1 MATLIYNG
9 RVVAV
14 GNFTESETEFASDV
28 VYPKVVVPRAFLV
41 DAEPQGVSPTGWGW
55 DGQGFYQLPSPPPPP
70 VPTVDEFV
78 AAMDANFDAKARE
91 KNYDNR
97 ITCALRAG
105 YAGPFQA
112 EGIAFAQWMDNS
124 YAASYQILAAV
135 QAGER
140 TAPTTTAALLAEL
153 PQFDWANV

>member
-1 MATLIYNG
+1 MAKAWIDNNLVRDVCPVGLDPVFLYGEEIGANYSTDVPDDAQHGWVLI
-9 RVVAV
+9 
-14 GNFTESETEFASDV
+14 D
-28 VYPKVVVPRAFLV
+28 
-41 DAEPQGVSPTGWGW
+41 GVW
-55 DGQGFYQLPSPPPPP
+55 QSPPPVITPP
-70 VPTVDEFV
+70 APLTVDQFV
-78 AAMDANFDAKARE
+78 AGMDANFDAKARE

-124 YAASYQILAAV
+124 YAAAYQILAAV

-140 TAPTTTAALLAEL
+140 PAPTTTAALLAEL

>member
-1 MATLIYNG
+1 MRFMIIEDG
-9 RVVAV
+9 VAV
-14 GNFTESETEFASDV
+14 NAIQADSANALPGFLLVQSDT
-28 VYPKVVVPRAFLV
+28 ATIGDL
-41 DAEPQGVSPTGWGW
+41 W
-55 DGQGFYQLPSPPPPP
+55 DGDAFSKPQPLP
-70 VPTVDEFV
+70 PTIEQYV
-78 AAMDANFDAKARE
+78 AAMDANFDAKAAE
-91 KNYDNR
+91 KNYDSR

-124 YAASYQILAAV
+124 YAAAYLILAAV

-140 TAPTTTAALLAEL
+140 PAPTTTSALLAEL